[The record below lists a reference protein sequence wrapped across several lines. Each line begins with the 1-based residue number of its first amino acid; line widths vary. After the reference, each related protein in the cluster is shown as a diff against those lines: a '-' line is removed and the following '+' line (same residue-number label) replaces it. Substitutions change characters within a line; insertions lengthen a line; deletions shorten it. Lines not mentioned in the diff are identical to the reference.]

1 MREAIFFGSNYKILQ
16 IINRKIPIKKVFCES
31 ENFNLDLYN
40 FTMLHSIPIEFV
52 SKKGDIQFHTNENL
66 GISCGFGLIFNK
78 MHIQSFKNGIWNI
91 HYGKLPSIR
100 SRHPI
105 SWAFLLGEKELW
117 VSIHEINEKI
127 DQGYL
132 LAKGKVYRDLNDS
145 HKEIEEKFESLIEA
159 ELLEQ
164 AVKNYLNNKKELL
177 VGELYYE
184 NLINKFVSISPE
196 DYDSTFLFHLFKS
209 QKKYGGVKIQGR
221 TYTTCHF
228 FNRNFKELYEGYSIF
243 TCKDGVKIGIR

>member
-1 MREAIFFGSNYKILQ
+1 
-16 IINRKIPIKKVFCES
+16 
-31 ENFNLDLYN
+31 
-40 FTMLHSIPIEFV
+40 MLHAIPIEFV
-52 SKKGDIQFHTNENL
+52 TKRDDIQFCTSEYL

-78 MHIQSFKNGIWNI
+78 RQIQSFKNGIWNI
-91 HYGKLPSIR
+91 HYGDLPSIR

-105 SWAFLLGEKELW
+105 SWALLLGENELW

-132 LAKGKVYRDLNDS
+132 LAKGKVYRDLNDT
-145 HKEIEEKFESLIEA
+145 HKEIEGKFERLIED

-164 AVKNYLNNKKELL
+164 AVNNYLNNKKELL

-184 NLINKFVSISPE
+184 NLITKFLNIRPE
-196 DYDSTFLFHLFKS
+196 DYDSTFFFHLVKS
-209 QKKYGGVKIQGR
+209 QVKYGGVKIQGK

-228 FNRNFKELYEGYSIF
+228 YNNDFKHLYEEFTVY
-243 TCKDGVKIGIR
+243 TCKDGVKICLK